1 MNETPTRKNTATFC
15 NDRVHAVRCPNQ
27 RLTAEVTASRWRMTD
42 GQWTS
47 WKIVDCPLLPAGL
60 IDCNMSCLSQL
71 EGILKAESIDPNFK
85 RGGSKGYAKGN

>member
-1 MNETPTRKNTATFC
+1 
-15 NDRVHAVRCPNQ
+15 
-27 RLTAEVTASRWRMTD
+27 MTD

-71 EGILKAESIDPNFK
+71 EGILKAESDPHV
-85 RGGSKGYAKGN
+85 

>member
-1 MNETPTRKNTATFC
+1 MNETPTRKNPAIFC
-15 NDRVHAVRCPNQ
+15 NDRIHAVCCPNQ
-27 RLTAEVTASRWRMTD
+27 KLTAEVTASRWRMTD

-71 EGILKAESIDPNFK
+71 EGILKAEIDP
-85 RGGSKGYAKGN
+85 RG